1 MSPLTIRTLC
11 FLLLGFGQAVSAYA
25 QAADPRAFVA
35 TAVQAE
41 LASNRNDH
49 TPFQYRDHD
58 ITPEADTLVYIVE
71 TPQGNLKRKLEDHG
85 HPLTPDQLRADLDSV
100 HALFSD
106 SSRMQKQRNDN
117 AHDDQ
122 QAEAML
128 RLLPKAFLW
137 TVTSE
142 KGDLVTLSFKP
153 DPAYEPSDMEA
164 RVLSRMAGQI
174 IISRPQMRI
183 ATIRGALQ
191 EDVKIGFGI
200 LGRLRQGGTFNVER
214 REIAPHH
221 WQVIESHVH
230 IGGHA
235 LFFKSIG
242 SDEDESRSDFKLSPA
257 QTLQQAYA
265 ILQQVR

>member
-1 MSPLTIRTLC
+1 MMLLIRRLFAC
-11 FLLLGFGQAVSAYA
+11 FLGAVALPLAA
-25 QAADPRAFVA
+25 QSADPRALVA

-49 TPFQYRDHD
+49 TAFMYRDHD
-58 ITPEADTLVYIVE
+58 VTPESDTVVFIVE
-71 TPQGNLKRKLEDHG
+71 TSQGNLKRKLEDHG
-85 HPLTPDQLRADLDSV
+85 HPLTPEQSRADLETV
-100 HALFSD
+100 RALSTD
-106 SSRMQKQRNDN
+106 AGKMQKQRADN
-117 AHDDQ
+117 SHDDE

-142 KGDLVTLSFKP
+142 KGELVTLSFKP

-164 RVLSRMAGQI
+164 RVLSQMAGEI
-174 IISRPQMRI
+174 VVSRPQMRI

-191 EDVKIGFGI
+191 QDVKIGFGI
-200 LGRLRQGGTFNVER
+200 LGRLKQGGTFNVER
-214 REIAPHH
+214 REVAPRH
-221 WQVIESHVH
+221 WQVTESHVH

-242 SDEDESRSDFKLSPA
+242 SNEDESRSDFKPSPA
-257 QTLQQAYA
+257 QTLQQAYEV
-265 ILQQVR
+265 LQQLKP